1 MGPKALGIL
10 QEALTANRLTFAG
23 EAPVNVAKGA
33 YAEVNGIKLYYEQHG
48 PATSQ
53 LAPLVLLHGGLG
65 LIEMM
70 SEVWTT
76 LAQDRQVIAVDL
88 QGHGRTADIDRL
100 LRYALMAD
108 DIAALIRHLG
118 FAQADVM
125 GYSFG
130 GGTALRIAIQHPNL
144 VRKLVRKLVLVSV
157 SFKRTGSYPEV
168 LAAMDQMG
176 GAAAEFMQG
185 APIYQSYVRISPTPE
200 NFPILLDKLGDMLR
214 QPYDW
219 STEVAAL
226 TMPILLVFADADSVS
241 TDHIAEFYKLLGGGQ
256 RDAGWDGAYKPTT
269 QLAILPGQTH
279 YDIFTSSLLPAVVM
293 PFLAAPPPTG
303 A

>member
-1 MGPKALGIL
+1 M
-10 QEALTANRLTFAG
+10 TT
-23 EAPVNVAKGA
+23 VKGD
-33 YAEVNGIKLYYEQHG
+33 YAAVNGLRLYYEIHG
-48 PATSQ
+48 Q
-53 LAPLVLLHGGLG
+53 GKPLILLHGGLNNVTLLG
-65 LIEMM
+65 DTL
-70 SEVWTT
+70 TA
-76 LAQDRQVIAVDL
+76 LAQDHQVIAVDL
-88 QGHGRTADIDRL
+88 QGHGRTADIDRP

-118 FAQADVM
+118 FAQVDVM
-125 GYSFG
+125 GYSLG

-144 VRKLVRKLVLVSV
+144 VRKLVLVSV
-157 SFKRTGSYPEV
+157 ACKRTGSYPEV
-168 LAAMDQMG
+168 LAAMDQMS
-176 GAAAEFMQG
+176 GAAAKFMQG
-185 APIYQSYVRISPTPE
+185 APIYQSYVQISPTPE

-219 STEVAAL
+219 SSEVAAL

-241 TDHIAEFYKLLGGGQ
+241 TDHMAEFYNLLGGGQ

-269 QLAILPGQTH
+269 QLAILPGLTH
-279 YDIFTSSLLPAVVM
+279 YDIFTSPLLPVVVT

>member
-1 MGPKALGIL
+1 MKHNFTG
-10 QEALTANRLTFAG
+10 N
-23 EAPVNVAKGA
+23 
-33 YAEVNGIKLYYEQHG
+33 YAEVNGLKLYYEIHG
-48 PATSQ
+48 Q
-53 LAPLVLLHGGLG
+53 GEPLILLHGGLG

-76 LAQDRQVIAVDL
+76 LATDRQVIGVDL
-88 QGHGRTADIDRL
+88 QGHGRTGDVDRPI
-100 LRYALMAD
+100 RYESCAD

-118 FAQADVM
+118 YAQADVM

-130 GGTALRIAIQHPNL
+130 GGTALRIAIQHPN
-144 VRKLVRKLVLVSV
+144 LVRKLVLVSV

-185 APIYQSYVRISPTPE
+185 APIYQSYVQISPTPE

-241 TDHIAEFYKLLGGGQ
+241 TDHMAEFYKLLGGGQ